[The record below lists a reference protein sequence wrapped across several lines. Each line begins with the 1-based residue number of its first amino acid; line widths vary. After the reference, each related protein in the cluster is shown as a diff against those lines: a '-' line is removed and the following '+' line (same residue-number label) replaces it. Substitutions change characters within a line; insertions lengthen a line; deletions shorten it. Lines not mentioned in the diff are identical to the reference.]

1 MANLKPFTILLVEN
15 HLPELR
21 LIQRIITKARLPIS
35 LQFVENGLSALTY
48 LSEIGLYSH
57 RDCCPVPH
65 LIVLADLILP
75 DINGIELITW
85 IEKQSHLK
93 DIPVIATISSASPNE
108 IAELDRMEIQHFAK
122 PTSINDWQKLIK
134 RIMSLVSTTRV
145 ETRVA

>member
-1 MANLKPFTILLVEN
+1 MTNLKPFTILLVEN
-15 HLPELR
+15 NLPELC
-21 LIQRIITKARLPIS
+21 LIRRILAKSRLPIS
-35 LQFVENGLSALTY
+35 LQYVEDGFSALTY

-57 RDCCPVPH
+57 RDCCPVPE

-85 IEKQSHLK
+85 IEQQSHLK
-93 DIPVIATISSASPNE
+93 DIPVITTISSASPSE

-122 PTSINDWQKLIK
+122 PTSVNDWQKLIK